1 MQHQSHTQK
10 MLRNILRCI
19 EANESIR
26 QHPLRDT
33 LAKLPASQ
41 NILWIFPAT
50 SFPTQFSRIFCYNSV
65 YVCVIDAVPRVSFLP
80 LVVGRIYHH
89 LVLFFVSGS
98 WLCFPQQKCHP
109 ESPPPPSQKM
119 HFSHYPLYH
128 VEDDGGMSLLCFGRH
143 PVDVSLLLPP
153 GCNLGQNFELFP
165 AGQKVNPS
173 SLGCPCEGR
182 GWLLLAIM

>member
-33 LAKLPASQ
+33 VAKLPASQ

-50 SFPTQFSRIFCYNSV
+50 SFPTQYSRLFCYNSM

-89 LVLFFVSGS
+89 LVLFLFRLPGCVSHS
-98 WLCFPQQKCHP
+98 KNVTQ
-109 ESPPPPSQKM
+109 SPPSPSNNALFTLPTIQRWRWWRNV
-119 HFSHYPLYH
+119 SPLFR
-128 VEDDGGMSLLCFGRH
+128 SSSCGR
-143 PVDVSLLLPP
+143 VLVT
-153 GCNLGQNFELFP
+153 P
-165 AGQKVNPS
+165 AG
-173 SLGCPCEGR
+173 L
-182 GWLLLAIM
+182 